1 MYDRNPQM
9 HIPLLQAME
18 DACGYIAVGAFHG
31 WIHQAKRYFPR
42 CLARENTA
50 CDVDEVLWPD

>member
-9 HIPLLQAME
+9 RIPLLQAME

-31 WIHQAKRYFPR
+31 WITHER
-42 CLARENTA
+42 
-50 CDVDEVLWPD
+50 VLPIVCVIFDLCVEF